1 MNKKVKILVVEDDE
15 ATQYICEF
23 ALKNEGY
30 QVVLAPNIT
39 EAKAAL
45 EETHFN
51 LVLLDLNLP
60 DGKGMSLVE
69 LFSSQPFLIMTICAT
84 PQERYLGFESGA
96 GDYLVKPFHPG
107 ELIHRINKLLANEPN
122 QCLDNILFGDWLLNF
137 AARTLSNMGHEVE
150 LTRGEFAILATLAE
164 AKGNI
169 VSRDRLL
176 ESVTREV
183 GAGHPRTVDVL
194 ISRLRKKVENEPRQP
209 CHILTAPG
217 LGYRL
222 VDICSS

>member
-96 GDYLVKPFHPG
+96 PPNNMTNSGDANMPNKVTKVIMTPNVPDTWA
-107 ELIHRINKLLANEPN
+107 IN
-122 QCLDNILFGDWLLNF
+122 
-137 AARTLSNMGHEVE
+137 
-150 LTRGEFAILATLAE
+150 
-164 AKGNI
+164 
-169 VSRDRLL
+169 
-176 ESVTREV
+176 
-183 GAGHPRTVDVL
+183 
-194 ISRLRKKVENEPRQP
+194 
-209 CHILTAPG
+209 
-217 LGYRL
+217 RL
-222 VDICSS
+222 VSLRVTFSLF